1 MRFRAPVLLIP
12 WLASCGFAA
21 SGPSWEDQLS
31 PSGPCYEAD
40 LADGIDAPAEL
51 HTVFACLNQGG
62 TLDAMRGLD
71 AALDAPT
78 REGLVGVV
86 AVAWLTDL
94 GGSGGAGAM
103 IGALLEEGRAL
114 VEERSDWEWVVRLG
128 LELLYGRGYGEV
140 VTLDLAAP
148 SQLAAGLLVPLSPVI
163 GQAAGAI
170 LDDDLAPLGP
180 VSEFLRSEALPSL
193 LWSAALLPGAGSG
206 AGPEG
211 TALAALASEWPA
223 DLARTIQDVAD
234 TSNNRHPGSGDSL
247 RDLIEAVL
255 VQTGDD
261 GRPALAHLSDPLL
274 PILADP
280 ALAGAL
286 TGWIGDELALGNL
299 QRVPEQLLYLASVDR
314 DGGVLE
320 AAPAGEDSAL
330 ASMVRMLARANQP
343 VRCEA
348 RVLGLW
354 PVSLEV
360 DNLSVRLLELLAD
373 QDPDDVEGVVAL
385 LSILL
390 GVDWLTG
397 PILDAVPD
405 YCPVLDDQ
413 MIGDLYAL
421 DRLTDEPAH
430 GLVHALVTGLQA
442 VGTQGAES
450 RIPEVVDLISAAESF
465 GLVPPLEEGLRDLVG
480 GPLLTHLM
488 AALPGLMDLEGALA
502 GAPGRSSVPPEV
514 RLPDT
519 AMLLGWMVAILS
531 PDGEGRTPLDRLGP
545 PLQAALAQE
554 GTWEA
559 LAHLGL
565 LLQAPDTELAGLLPR
580 LLPLLEADPSISLLD
595 SAADLLSDPALV
607 RPALVLAEEDALR
620 DAVFAT
626 SLTEE
631 GPLPF
636 LARLQ
641 VGGTLDALLGTLEL
655 FFDLLEPA

>member
-1 MRFRAPVLLIP
+1 M
-12 WLASCGFAA
+12 
-21 SGPSWEDQLS
+21 
-31 PSGPCYEAD
+31 
-40 LADGIDAPAEL
+40 DAPAEL
-51 HTVFACLNQGG
+51 HTVFACLNQNG

-86 AVAWLTDL
+86 AMAWLTEL
-94 GGSGGAGAM
+94 AGSGGMSAM
-103 IGALLEEGRAL
+103 LGTLLEEGQVLIA
-114 VEERSDWEWVVRLG
+114 ERSAWAWTVRLG
-128 LELLYGRGYGEV
+128 LELLYGRSYGEV
-140 VTLDLAAP
+140 TTLNLSAP
-148 SQLAAGLLVPLSPVI
+148 SALEAGLLLPLSPVI
-163 GQAAGAI
+163 GRAAGAI

-180 VSEFLRSEALPSL
+180 VQELLASEALPSL
-193 LWSAALLPGAGSG
+193 LWSAALLPGADFNG
-206 AGPEG
+206 AGTDG
-211 TALAALASEWPA
+211 AALAVLASEWPA
-223 DLARTIQDVAD
+223 DVARMIADMAD
-234 TSNNRHPGSGDSL
+234 TANNRHSGSGDSL
-247 RDLIEAVL
+247 RDLLEAVL

-299 QRVPEQLLYLASVDR
+299 QRVPEQLLYLASVDHS
-314 DGGVLE
+314 GGSLE
-320 AAPAGEDSAL
+320 VAPDVEDSAL
-330 ASMVRMLARANQP
+330 ASMVRMMARANQP
-343 VRCEA
+343 VRCET
-348 RVLGLW
+348 RILGIW
-354 PVSLEV
+354 PVSLEI

-373 QDPDDVEGVVAL
+373 QNPDDVEGAVAL
-385 LSILL
+385 LSLLL

-413 MIGDLYAL
+413 MISDMYAL

-442 VGTQGAES
+442 IGTQGAES
-450 RIPEVVDLISAAESF
+450 RIPEVVDLISTAEAF

-480 GPLLTHLM
+480 GPLLTHM
-488 AALPGLMDLEGALA
+488 MEALPGLMDLDGALA
-502 GAPGRSSVPPEV
+502 VAPGRSSVPPDV
-514 RLPDT
+514 QLPDT
-519 AMLLGWMVAILS
+519 AMLLGWMVTILS
-531 PDGEGRTPLDRLGP
+531 PDGEGRTALDRLGP
-545 PLQAALAQE
+545 PLQAALAQQ

-565 LLQAPDTELAGLLPR
+565 LLQSPDTELAGLLPR
-580 LLPLLEADPSISLLD
+580 LLPLLEEDPALGWLD
-595 SAADLLSDPALV
+595 SAAELLGDAALV
-607 RPALVLAEEDALR
+607 RPVLVLTEEDALR

-631 GPLPF
+631 GPLPV

-641 VGGTLDALLGTLEL
+641 VSGTLDVLLGTLEL